1 MKGWCVMARRT
12 GSALVTAMVLLGIVT
27 LLSVPVLQQFAQWRT
42 GYVRLQRVDQAQLTK
57 NYQAWVAQP

>member
-1 MKGWCVMARRT
+1 
-12 GSALVTAMVLLGIVT
+12 MVLLGIVT